1 MTNVLHSNGELRVI
15 CAGGFKAAME
25 KIAARFEA
33 TTGRRSAVTVG
44 TPADTRRLMGGGA
57 PFDVAVVTWHT
68 LTDTV
73 AASIDPHTRF
83 RVAKSP
89 VGMGVRED
97 LDVPAIGSEE
107 AFRAA
112 IAAVSTIAFSDP
124 RAGTDMAKYILDA
137 AAGIGIRSELE
148 AKARYIMGPGFVVAQ
163 RVAAGEA
170 DAVVTLA
177 TEIISASGI
186 RYLGT
191 VPESMKLGTVFE
203 AAIANAA
210 ADVSGAQ
217 SFIEFLRSAEAG
229 DIMRSTGLVTL

>member
-1 MTNVLHSNGELRVI
+1 MTNVPHGTRELRVI
-15 CAGGFKAAME
+15 SAGGFKAAME

-33 TTGRRSAVTVG
+33 TTGRKCLVTVG
-44 TPADTRRLMGGGA
+44 TPSDTRRLMSGGA

-68 LTDTV
+68 LTDKV
-73 AASIDPHTRF
+73 AASIDPGTQF
-83 RVAKSP
+83 SVAKSP
-89 VGMGVRED
+89 VGMGVRAD
-97 LDVPAIGSEE
+97 LDVPPIASEA
-107 AFRAA
+107 AFRSA
-112 IAAVSTIAFSDP
+112 IAAVSSIAFSDP

-137 AAGIGIRSELE
+137 ADAIGMRSELE

-170 DAVVTLA
+170 DAVMTLA

-191 VPESMKLGTVFE
+191 IPDSMKLGTVFE
-203 AAIANAA
+203 AAIAIAA
-210 ADVSGAQ
+210 ADVSAAQ
-217 SFIEFLRSAEAG
+217 SFIDFLRSAEAK

>member
-1 MTNVLHSNGELRVI
+1 
-15 CAGGFKAAME
+15 ME

-33 TTGRRSAVTVG
+33 ITGRRSAVTVG

-73 AASIDPHTRF
+73 EASIDASTRF

-89 VGMGVRED
+89 VGMGVREA
-97 LDVPAIGSEE
+97 LDVPAAVSNIDSDD

-112 IAAVSTIAFSDP
+112 VAAVDTIAFSDP
-124 RAGTDMAKYILDA
+124 KAGTDMARYILDA
-137 AAGIGIRSELE
+137 AEGIGMRSELE
-148 AKARYIMGPGFVVAQ
+148 AKARYIVGPGFIVAQ
-163 RVAAGEA
+163 HVAAGAA
-170 DAVVTLA
+170 DGVITLA
-177 TEIISASGI
+177 TEIMSASGI

-191 VPESMKLGTVFE
+191 LPDSMKLGTVFE

-210 ADVSGAQ
+210 ADVPGAR
-217 SFIEFLRSAEAG
+217 SFLEFLRTAEAG
-229 DIMRSTGLVTL
+229 DIMRSTGLVAP

>member
-1 MTNVLHSNGELRVI
+1 
-15 CAGGFKAAME
+15 ME

-33 TTGRRSAVTVG
+33 TTGGRCLITVG
-44 TPADTRRLMGGGA
+44 TPKDTRRLMGGGA

-68 LTDTV
+68 LTDEV
-73 AASIDPHTRF
+73 AASIDPHTQF
-83 RVAKSP
+83 SVAKSP

-97 LDVPAIGSEE
+97 LAVHAAVAEIGSEK

-112 IAAVSTIAFSDP
+112 IAAVSTIAFSDS
-124 RAGTDMAKYILDA
+124 RAGTDMAKYILEA

-170 DAVVTLA
+170 DAVMTLA

-191 VPESMKLGTVFE
+191 VPDSMNLGTVFE

-210 ADVSGAQ
+210 VDVSAAQ
-217 SFIEFLRSAEAG
+217 SFIAFLRTREAG